1 MCSICTS
8 GQLWNMQCSVT
19 FKDINGTPS
28 STAKPVSDS
37 INDGL
42 AILPQ
47 AFIDGIDQMPLK
59 LVRLE
64 GTCLKVKEMI
74 GRLQDQAVQA
84 YQVGSTSCKKTMISA
99 KSLDRD
105 GNNNLNQKVQI
116 LIEKV
121 QNLEEKF
128 LVNNN
133 EREEL
138 ILCSDKKPGGSLD
151 NQESINKII
160 DEAFNRKARE
170 WRLGIARQNDE
181 MNDVLGGV
189 MKQIFNLENMFKN
202 IKYNKVLND
211 HLNSEVN
218 LYLSDMSEK
227 AADIVF
233 DNIIKAADEQ
243 IVTKVEEDVH
253 KKVSKKWI
261 EVQTAL
267 TTVSRALNLMEF
279 EWGRLATQTKEI
291 SDYVELNG
299 PMGVFLV
306 NSLQSLN
313 LGNNLEEP
321 GEGASKSLKRKVIE
335 RNNDHDDEIGEHT
348 LADCKGKKRA
358 F

>member
-1 MCSICTS
+1 
-8 GQLWNMQCSVT
+8 
-19 FKDINGTPS
+19 
-28 STAKPVSDS
+28 
-37 INDGL
+37 
-42 AILPQ
+42 
-47 AFIDGIDQMPLK
+47 
-59 LVRLE
+59 
-64 GTCLKVKEMI
+64 
-74 GRLQDQAVQA
+74 
-84 YQVGSTSCKKTMISA
+84 MISA

-138 ILCSDKKPGGSLD
+138 ILCSDQNPGGSLD

-160 DEAFNRKARE
+160 DEAFNCKARE

-181 MNDVLGGV
+181 MNDIIGGV

-211 HLNSEVN
+211 HLNSEIN
-218 LYLSDMSEK
+218 SYLSDMSEK

-233 DNIIKAADEQ
+233 ENIIKAVDEQ
-243 IVTKVEEDVH
+243 VAKVN
-253 KKVSKKWI
+253 KKWI

-267 TTVSRALNLMEF
+267 TTVSRALKLMEF

-299 PMGVFLV
+299 SMGVFLV

-348 LADCKGKKRA
+348 LADHKGKKRA

>member
-1 MCSICTS
+1 MCSIFSS

-19 FKDINGTPS
+19 LKVKDKRELSNIKGRTYVDINGTPS

-37 INDGL
+37 INDGP

-64 GTCLKVKEMI
+64 GTCLK
-74 GRLQDQAVQA
+74 
-84 YQVGSTSCKKTMISA
+84 VGSTSCKKTMISA

-138 ILCSDKKPGGSLD
+138 ILCSDQNPGGSLD

-160 DEAFNRKARE
+160 DEAFNCKARE

-181 MNDVLGGV
+181 MNDIIGGV

-211 HLNSEVN
+211 HLNSEIN
-218 LYLSDMSEK
+218 SYLSDMSEK

-233 DNIIKAADEQ
+233 ENIIKAVDEQ
-243 IVTKVEEDVH
+243 VN
-253 KKVSKKWI
+253 KKWI

-267 TTVSRALNLMEF
+267 TTVSRALKLMEF

-299 PMGVFLV
+299 SMGVFLV

-348 LADCKGKKRA
+348 LADHKGKKRA

>member
-1 MCSICTS
+1 MCSICSS
-8 GQLWNMQCSVT
+8 GRLWNMQCSVT
-19 FKDINGTPS
+19 LKVKDKRELSNIKGRMYVDINGTPS

-37 INDGL
+37 INDGP

-64 GTCLKVKEMI
+64 DTCLKVKEMI

-84 YQVGSTSCKKTMISA
+84 Y
-99 KSLDRD
+99 
-105 GNNNLNQKVQI
+105 
-116 LIEKV
+116 
-121 QNLEEKF
+121 
-128 LVNNN
+128 
-133 EREEL
+133 
-138 ILCSDKKPGGSLD
+138 
-151 NQESINKII
+151 QESINKII

-218 LYLSDMSEK
+218 LYLSNMSEK

-233 DNIIKAADEQ
+233 DNIIKAVDER

-253 KKVSKKWI
+253 KKVNKKWI

-348 LADCKGKKRA
+348 LADCKGKKRV

>member
-1 MCSICTS
+1 
-8 GQLWNMQCSVT
+8 
-19 FKDINGTPS
+19 
-28 STAKPVSDS
+28 
-37 INDGL
+37 
-42 AILPQ
+42 
-47 AFIDGIDQMPLK
+47 MPLK

-243 IVTKVEEDVH
+243 IVTKVEEDV
-253 KKVSKKWI
+253 
-261 EVQTAL
+261 
-267 TTVSRALNLMEF
+267 
-279 EWGRLATQTKEI
+279 
-291 SDYVELNG
+291 
-299 PMGVFLV
+299 
-306 NSLQSLN
+306 
-313 LGNNLEEP
+313 
-321 GEGASKSLKRKVIE
+321 IE

>member
-1 MCSICTS
+1 M
-8 GQLWNMQCSVT
+8 
-19 FKDINGTPS
+19 DINGTPS

-64 GTCLKVKEMI
+64 GTCLK
-74 GRLQDQAVQA
+74 
-84 YQVGSTSCKKTMISA
+84 
-99 KSLDRD
+99 
-105 GNNNLNQKVQI
+105 
-116 LIEKV
+116 
-121 QNLEEKF
+121 
-128 LVNNN
+128 
-133 EREEL
+133 
-138 ILCSDKKPGGSLD
+138 
-151 NQESINKII
+151 ESINKII

-211 HLNSEVN
+211 HLNLEVN

-233 DNIIKAADEQ
+233 DNIIKAVDER

-253 KKVSKKWI
+253 KKVNEKWI

-306 NSLQSLN
+306 NRLQSLN
-313 LGNNLEEP
+313 LGNDLEEP

-348 LADCKGKKRA
+348 LADRKGKKRA

>member
-1 MCSICTS
+1 MCSICSS
-8 GQLWNMQCSVT
+8 GQLWNIQCSVNLKV
-19 FKDINGTPS
+19 KDKRELSNIKGRTYVDIDGTPS

-37 INDGL
+37 INDGP

-59 LVRLE
+59 VVRLE

-74 GRLQDQAVQA
+74 GRLQDRAVQA
-84 YQVGSTSCKKTMISA
+84 Y
-99 KSLDRD
+99 
-105 GNNNLNQKVQI
+105 
-116 LIEKV
+116 
-121 QNLEEKF
+121 
-128 LVNNN
+128 
-133 EREEL
+133 
-138 ILCSDKKPGGSLD
+138 
-151 NQESINKII
+151 QESINKII

-202 IKYNKVLND
+202 KKYNKVLND
-211 HLNSEVN
+211 HLNSEFN
-218 LYLSDMSEK
+218 SYLPDMSEK

-233 DNIIKAADEQ
+233 DNIIKAVDER

-253 KKVSKKWI
+253 KKVNKKWI

-306 NSLQSLN
+306 NTLQSLN
-313 LGNNLEEP
+313 LGNDLEEP